1 MKKEWVLLL
10 GIFVGILAG
19 GLVSELFEML
29 APTGMVREFFIKGVS
44 YGIDTVTFNMGAI
57 TLTFGLTFKFTVI
70 SLFIVIVTVYYF
82 SWWLK

>member
-29 APTGMVREFFIKGVS
+29 APTGMVREFFIRASAGYILRLQGEKES
-44 YGIDTVTFNMGAI
+44 TSMSSS
-57 TLTFGLTFKFTVI
+57 I
-70 SLFIVIVTVYYF
+70 S
-82 SWWLK
+82 